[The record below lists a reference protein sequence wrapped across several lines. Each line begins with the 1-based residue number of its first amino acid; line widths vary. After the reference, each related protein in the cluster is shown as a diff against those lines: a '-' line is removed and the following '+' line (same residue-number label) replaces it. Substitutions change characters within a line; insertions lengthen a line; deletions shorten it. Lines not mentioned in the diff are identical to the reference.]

1 VGAVAQNVNAIGSTG
16 VHLYKFRSIAN
27 RTRQSKTIGGW
38 IDLVIKMKAIK
49 ATIRTT
55 QLAGTVIPFPY
66 AGAVAGIV
74 AAAAKL
80 GVKFTMTKLC
90 LALSAELHW
99 RAFQEQAI
107 SRKSKDGPAS
117 AIIYELFTRRGA
129 TRVFGKYDVDQFVKE
144 PCGWMAISDKI
155 LLI

>member
-1 VGAVAQNVNAIGSTG
+1 VGAIAQNANAIGSTG
-16 VHLYKFRSIAN
+16 AHLYKFRSIAN
-27 RTRQSKTIGGW
+27 RNRQSKTIAGW
-38 IDLVIKMKAIK
+38 IDLLIKMKAIK

-55 QLAGTVIPFPY
+55 QLAGASIPFPL
-66 AGAVAGIV
+66 AGAIAGIA

-99 RAFQEQAI
+99 RAFQEQVI
-107 SRKSKDGPAS
+107 SRQSKAGPAS
-117 AIIYELFTRRGA
+117 AIVYELFTRRGA
-129 TRVFGKYDVDQFVKE
+129 TRIFGKYDVDQFVKE